1 MKIRPASPFD
11 ISAILEMLREYREN
25 TPLDFL
31 READNAVYITQVL
44 TEIMAGRG
52 VALVAE
58 TDKIVG
64 MMLASI
70 SPSAW
75 SPKHLV
81 LTELAYWVCVEA
93 RGSSAAHRLIA
104 AYVELGNELKTKG
117 SISAFFI
124 SKMVNSPDLNYGRFG
139 FTKLEE
145 FWVI

>member
-1 MKIRPASPFD
+1 
-11 ISAILEMLREYREN
+11 MLRDYRDN

-31 READNAVYITQVL
+31 RQADNTPYITQML
-44 TEIMAGRG
+44 LEIIAGRG
-52 VALVAE
+52 IALVAE

-70 SPSAW
+70 APSAW

-81 LTELAYWVCVEA
+81 LTELAFWVRVEA
-93 RGSSAAHRLIA
+93 RGSSAAHRLIT
-104 AYVELGNELKTKG
+104 AYVEAGNALKNKG
-117 SISAFFI
+117 SIAAFFI
-124 SKMVNSPDLNYGRFG
+124 SKMVNSPDLKYGRFG